1 MNLKIIE
8 DQYEIKIITCEE
20 IKKDKVWKLI
30 TKNKNY
36 ILKKKANKESIE
48 KEIELINN
56 LKNSGFDKIQYFI
69 KTKSNNNF
77 VNINS
82 DFYMLYDFIEGKNV
96 DIVNSKERLVYVEK
110 ISKFLGILHKYLEN
124 IDIKNFPKSN
134 MMDTLDNYILNF
146 VKNNKD
152 IIDSKKTLMIID
164 ILKNDF
170 PKLYNKLPRRYI
182 HRDFHSENILFND
195 KNDIK
200 ALIDFE
206 ISVEEVGIFDLVYFN
221 SSILSGMININ
232 KQKEWFSVLDSSLNG
247 YSKYYKIEKEEAM
260 SFFYILLQ
268 LQLIF
273 TVWFYSTGETERIEE
288 SQKILFW
295 VYDNRKGIE
304 EIINKY
310 L

>member
-1 MNLKIIE
+1 MNLKIVE

-56 LKNSGFDKIQYFI
+56 LINAGFDKIQYFI

-82 DFYMLYDFIEGKNV
+82 NFYMLYDFIEGKNI
-96 DIVNSKERLVYVEK
+96 DIVNSNDRLVYVEK
-110 ISKFLGILHKYLEN
+110 ISEFLGILHKYLEN
-124 IDIKNFPKSN
+124 IDIKSFPKSN

-182 HRDFHSENILFND
+182 HRDFHPENILFND